1 MSSMLR
7 QSSLNLTLSLGIIR
21 FEWMETFWKQ
31 HFTCTRDIMNFW
43 SCHLDWRMR
52 QQTFQS
58 HINQVLHSF
67 LHCFVLI
74 IFDDILVYNIVFE
87 THMKHFIWESFSI
100 SCKIMLFLVMERN
113 VYFVKIGNGKKCAF
127 CEDRVS
133 YFTLIWVIGCPR
145 WNESK

>member
-1 MSSMLR
+1 MNGDILKTTFHMYEGHYEL
-7 QSSLNLTLSLGIIR
+7 LVMPFGLTNVS
-21 FEWMETFWKQ
+21 T
-31 HFTCTRDIMNFW
+31 
-43 SCHLDWRMR
+43 
-52 QQTFQS
+52 TFQS
-58 HINQVLHSF
+58 HMNQVLHSF

-87 THMKHFIWESFSI
+87 KHMKHFIWESFSI

-133 YFTLIWVIGCPR
+133 YFTLIWVIGCP
-145 WNESK
+145 